1 MATLGSF
8 IDKLEWVAIISVKK
22 VVFGW
27 ISGLKEAKNDQKF
40 ANQCYI
46 LSVIMQWLQKQTVC
60 SHEIKTV
67 KT

>member
-27 ISGLKEAKNDQKF
+27 ISGLKEAKNDLKF

-46 LSVIMQWLQKQTVC
+46 LSLIMQ
-60 SHEIKTV
+60 
-67 KT
+67 

>member
-8 IDKLEWVAIISVKK
+8 IDKLEWVAIISVKN

-27 ISGLKEAKNDQKF
+27 ISGIKEEKNDQKF

-46 LSVIMQWLQKQTVC
+46 LSLIMQ
-60 SHEIKTV
+60 
-67 KT
+67 